1 MSQGFFVNEH
11 MEGLGDYLVP
21 PRPSLIHD
29 QNWKAS
35 LLGQVVSDWRLCRGH
50 VSTNNRN
57 GEVHKSFLIMGTAKA
72 EL

>member
-1 MSQGFFVNEH
+1 MSQGLFVNEH
-11 MEGLGDYLVP
+11 MEGLGGYLVP

-35 LLGQVVSDWRLCRGH
+35 LLGQVGSEWRLCRGR